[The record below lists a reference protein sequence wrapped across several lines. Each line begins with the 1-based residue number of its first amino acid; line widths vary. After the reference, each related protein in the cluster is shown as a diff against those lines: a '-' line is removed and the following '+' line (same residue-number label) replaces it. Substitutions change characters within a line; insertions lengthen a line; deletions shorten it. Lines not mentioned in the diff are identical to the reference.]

1 MFSIILSTVACSII
15 SSFLISRV
23 YLNAQYFRSNSG
35 YRQLHVI
42 AATRSI
48 GKAIH
53 TGDAS
58 EEAALCLKYR
68 YSLGVLISRL
78 YRAFD
83 TAAPMGAKEAAL
95 LLTDGKNG
103 DVWSFYDKHIRPVKE
118 DITNNAFI
126 GWLPFVHN
134 VKLMTALWDICH
146 HAENIVMYLA
156 ATEGGDITGRGQRE
170 HGELEENYRQLGQ
183 AWSKWLTLNK
193 VEEARG

>member
-23 YLNAQYFRSNSG
+23 YLNAQYYRSNSG

-53 TGDAS
+53 TGDAG
-58 EEAALCLKYR
+58 EETALCLKYR

-83 TAAPMGAKEAAL
+83 TAASAGAKEAAS

-103 DVWSFYDKHIRPVKE
+103 NVWSFYDKHIRPVKE

-146 HAENIVMYLA
+146 YAENIVMHLA
-156 ATEGGDITGRGQRE
+156 AKEGGDITERSQRE
-170 HGELEENYRQLGQ
+170 YGELEENYRQLEQ
-183 AWSKWLTLNK
+183 AWSRWLVLNK
-193 VEEARG
+193 VQEAQA

>member
-23 YLNAQYFRSNSG
+23 YLNAQYYRSNSG

-42 AATRSI
+42 AATKSI

-53 TGDAS
+53 TGDAG

-68 YSLGVLISRL
+68 YSMGVLISRL
-78 YRAFD
+78 YRAFGT
-83 TAAPMGAKEAAL
+83 TAPAEGAAM

-146 HAENIVMYLA
+146 HAENIVMHLA
-156 ATEGGDITGRGQRE
+156 ATETGDITGRDQRE
-170 HGELEENYRQLGQ
+170 YGQLEENYRQLEQ
-183 AWSKWLTLNK
+183 AWGRWLTLNK
-193 VEEARG
+193 VEAGSSRG

>member
-23 YLNAQYFRSNSG
+23 YLNAQYYRSNSG

-42 AATRSI
+42 AATKSI
-48 GKAIH
+48 GKAIQ
-53 TGDAS
+53 TGDAG
-58 EEAALCLKYR
+58 EEATLCLKYR

-78 YRAFD
+78 YRASNA
-83 TAAPMGAKEAAL
+83 AAPAGAKEAAL

-103 DVWSFYDKHIRPVKE
+103 DIWSFYDKHIRPVKE

-146 HAENIVMYLA
+146 HAENIVMHLA
-156 ATEGGDITGRGQRE
+156 ATEGGDITGRDQRE
-170 HGELEENYRQLGQ
+170 YGKLEENYRQLEL
-183 AWSKWLTLNK
+183 AWSRWLALNK
-193 VEEARG
+193 VAEAQG